1 MENRIL
7 ATFTRNIFLSFMIL
21 LTLTSVIS
29 LQMQEAWATQIDSV
43 EFTVP
48 TTGQTVGNAAAGT
61 VLTYQ
66 INNDDDFTNATTYTI
81 QFTGAATLSCV
92 LDNVAELQRM
102 NGTNDGSGTGT
113 HSFTRAQLEAPG
125 CFSTAIVEGTYTLD
139 IDTGTAESGVFPDT
153 TDVTGVTFDFSG
165 PTFTAAVG
173 GASDT
178 IVITWNEN
186 VASAADATGVWTLS
200 GTAETVTATTDLD
213 GTGSTQTLTLSDNL
227 GGSSVSVTYTA
238 GDIEDTVDVGTA
250 NAATTATVELG
261 AVPPAKPGSGCR
273 GDCSAPTLGV
283 NENNM
288 RVVENG
294 FKYNGNT
301 INVERY
307 FTPYPLITVNVG
319 KQNTAVF
326 KIYDDLGPDNIQHFD
341 FAFGLD
347 EGQVMGTSNAMI
359 VWEKSH
365 DGIETVTLVDP
376 HNALDKV
383 RVLTSE
389 GKCKADS
396 TTNDCLI
403 VTVFHTFRESLDFD
417 IVGTNV
423 WDFRHNAWQNF
434 YNHGIHI
441 EGQSLNPPD
450 EYVGI
455 YKGNLIHLIETGKNT
470 AVDTDGNTWTFDNT
484 WIKDYISIGKIDDP
498 ISSLGYDRNHVR
510 FDTYKQGQELVSSSL
525 FETYYKTSVSQEPA
539 FSEIDDIKLYEFSET
554 IGKKFDLLQAKMHE
568 EDIRAQKYLEEM
580 FAKMYPIL
588 DSAEIDDIK
597 FYEYPDRVDKKFDPV
612 LQAKMHQE
620 DIRAQKYL
628 EEMFAKMYP
637 GIIYD

>member
-1 MENRIL
+1 MKSRLLPIF
-7 ATFTRNIFLSFMIL
+7 ARKIFLSFMIL

-29 LQMQEAWATQIDSV
+29 LQMQEAYA
-43 EFTVP
+43 
-48 TTGQTVGNAAAGT
+48 
-61 VLTYQ
+61 
-66 INNDDDFTNATTYTI
+66 
-81 QFTGAATLSCV
+81 
-92 LDNVAELQRM
+92 VA
-102 NGTNDGSGTGT
+102 
-113 HSFTRAQLEAPG
+113 
-125 CFSTAIVEGTYTLD
+125 
-139 IDTGTAESGVFPDT
+139 
-153 TDVTGVTFDFSG
+153 
-165 PTFTAAVG
+165 PTFTAVTGDSAGGNSVATNQVIVTFSEVVNATNTNTVASWSVTGFTVLSVTNILSADCPGGVG
-173 GASDT
+173 GTATMT
-178 IVITWNEN
+178 ITLT
-186 VASAADATGVWTLS
+186 ATMATDAIPRVTYDSNTGVNPVISNCSADEDMVDNIFDDPTDGLKPTVSISVGPLSSSEDSSVSFTWSETVTTFVVGDLSVSTGTLS
-200 GTAETVTATTDLD
+200 GFSGAAASYSVTW
-213 GTGSTQTLTLSDNL
+213 GLSGAPL
-227 GGSSVSVTYTA
+227 GSSSITVATNSAVDGNANTGPA
-238 GDIEDTVDVGTA
+238 SATVDSLSKIS
-250 NAATTATVELG
+250 ER
-261 AVPPAKPGSGCR
+261 GSGCR

-294 FKYNGNT
+294 FTYNRNQ

-307 FTPYPLITVNVG
+307 FTPYPLITVDVG
-319 KQNTAVF
+319 KQNKAVF
-326 KIYDDLGPDNIQHFD
+326 KIYDDLGPNNIQHFD

-359 VWEKSH
+359 VWNKST
-365 DGIETVTLVDP
+365 DGTETVTLVDP

-417 IVGTNV
+417 MVGTNV
-423 WDFRHNAWQNF
+423 WDYERNGWQNF

-498 ISSLGYDRNHVR
+498 ITSQGYDRNHVR
-510 FDTYKQGQELVSSSL
+510 FGTYKQGQELVASSL
-525 FETYYKTSVSQEPA
+525 FETYYKTSISQEPA
-539 FSEIDDIKLYEFSET
+539 FSEIDDIKFYEFPDT
-554 IGKKFDLLQAKMHE
+554 I
-568 EDIRAQKYLEEM
+568 
-580 FAKMYPIL
+580 
-588 DSAEIDDIK
+588 
-597 FYEYPDRVDKKFDPV
+597 DKKFDPV
-612 LQAKMHQE
+612 LLAKMHQE

-637 GIIYD
+637 GKVFVE

>member
-1 MENRIL
+1 MENRIF

-29 LQMQEAWATQIDSV
+29 LQMQEAYA
-43 EFTVP
+43 VP
-48 TTGQTVGNAAAGT
+48 P
-61 VLTYQ
+61 
-66 INNDDDFTNATTYTI
+66 
-81 QFTGAATLSCV
+81 TLS
-92 LDNVAELQRM
+92 AAI
-102 NGTNDGSGTGT
+102 TG
-113 HSFTRAQLEAPG
+113 
-125 CFSTAIVEGTYTLD
+125 
-139 IDTGTAESGVFPDT
+139 
-153 TDVTGVTFDFSG
+153 
-165 PTFTAAVG
+165 AVG
-173 GASDT
+173 GNSSADNQIVVTFSVDVNATATDT
-178 IVITWNEN
+178 VAAWSVAGFS
-186 VASAADATGVWTLS
+186 VASVSDLLQGNCDGSEVNIITITLTTSMPTDATPQVTYNDAAGITIDNCTDEPLAGANISPTDGLKPTVSISVGSLNPSEDSSVTFTWSETVTDYLVGDLLVSAGTLS
-200 GTAETVTATTDLD
+200 GFAGAGASYSVTWN
-213 GTGSTQTLTLSDNL
+213 LSGAPL
-227 GGSSVSVTYTA
+227 GSSSITVATNSVVDGNANTGPASATA
-238 GDIEDTVDVGTA
+238 GSLARLSE
-250 NAATTATVELG
+250 
-261 AVPPAKPGSGCR
+261 PGSGCR

-283 NENNM
+283 NENGI

-294 FKYNGNT
+294 FTYNGNQ
-301 INVERY
+301 INVERF
-307 FTPYPLITVNVG
+307 FTPYPLITVDVG
-319 KQNTAVF
+319 KQNKAVF
-326 KIYDDLGPDNIQHFD
+326 KIYDDLGPNNIQHFD

-359 VWEKSH
+359 VWNKST
-365 DGIETVTLVDP
+365 DGTETVTLVDP

-389 GKCKADS
+389 GKCRADS

-423 WDFRHNAWQNF
+423 WDFRLNAWQNF

-498 ISSLGYDRNHVR
+498 ITSQGYDRNHVKYN
-510 FDTYKQGQELVSSSL
+510 TYKQGQELVASSL
-525 FETYYKTSVSQEPA
+525 FETYYKTSISQEPA
-539 FSEIDDIKLYEFSET
+539 FSEIDDIK
-554 IGKKFDLLQAKMHE
+554 
-568 EDIRAQKYLEEM
+568 
-580 FAKMYPIL
+580 
-588 DSAEIDDIK
+588 
-597 FYEYPDRVDKKFDPV
+597 FYEYPDTIDKKFDPV
-612 LQAKMHQE
+612 LLAKMHQE